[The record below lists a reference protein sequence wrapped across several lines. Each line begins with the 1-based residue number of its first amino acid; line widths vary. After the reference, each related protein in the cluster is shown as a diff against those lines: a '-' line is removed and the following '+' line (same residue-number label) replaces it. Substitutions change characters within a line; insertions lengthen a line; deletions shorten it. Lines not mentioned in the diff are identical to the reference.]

1 MNMRGNLTVKILQT
15 LKEMSFEG
23 ADLCEAILVA
33 GYGASGSKVRK
44 LAEDLR
50 ERRSVKNALFTEK
63 RYRRNYQKLV
73 SKLKA
78 QGLLKVED
86 RGGQDFFSITSAG
99 RTKLAVLESEANRRM
114 PEVSY
119 ELVSSLHPII
129 VSFDI
134 PEKQK
139 RKREWLREALKR
151 LGLKMVQKS
160 VWIGLGRVP
169 KQFLEDLEKLNLLEC
184 IEIFEVSKTGTLRH
198 VA

>member
-1 MNMRGNLTVKILQT
+1 MNMKGNLTLKILQT

-33 GYGASGSKVRK
+33 GYGASGSKIRK
-44 LAEDLR
+44 VADDLR
-50 ERRSVKNALFTEK
+50 EKRSVKDTLFTEK

-73 SKLKA
+73 SKLKT

-86 RGGQDFFSITSAG
+86 RGGQDFFFITSTG
-99 RTKLAVLESEANRRM
+99 RSKLAVLESEAHRRM

-119 ELVSSLHPII
+119 ELASGSHPII
-129 VSFDI
+129 ISFDI

-139 RKREWLREALKR
+139 RKREWLREVLKR

-160 VWIGLGRVP
+160 VWIGVGRVP

-184 IEIFEVSKTGTLRH
+184 VEIFEVGKTGTLRH

>member
-1 MNMRGNLTVKILQT
+1 MKGNLTLKILQT

-23 ADLCEAILVA
+23 VELCEAILVA
-33 GYGASGSKVRK
+33 GYGGSGSKIRK
-44 LAEDLR
+44 LADDLR
-50 ERRSVKNALFTEK
+50 EKRLVKNKNTLVIEKHYRRS
-63 RYRRNYQKLV
+63 YQKLV
-73 SKLKA
+73 SKLKT

-86 RGGQDFFSITSAG
+86 KGGEDFFSITATGKS
-99 RTKLAVLESEANRRM
+99 KLAALESEAQRRL
-114 PEVSY
+114 PKVSY
-119 ELVSSLHPII
+119 ELASSAHPII
-129 VSFDI
+129 ISFDI

-139 RKREWLREALKR
+139 RKREWLREVLKR

-184 IEIFEVSKTGTLRH
+184 VEIFEVGKTGTLRH